1 MAREPLLIAASVY
14 GAYFLAGNVVLNTPV
29 GLDLANRKPE
39 KFVASWASAWTLFPD
54 QVHARDVRLAGHT
67 RHMIWSAQAD
77 SVRARLALLP
87 LLANEL
93 RVPKAVADGEKD
105 FHIVGARKWF
115 DSQPGLT
122 AR

>member
-1 MAREPLLIAASVY
+1 MAREPLLIAASVNGVY
-14 GAYFLAGNVVLNTPV
+14 LLVRNIVLNTPV
-29 GLDLANRKPE
+29 GHDLANRKPE

-93 RVPKAVADGEKD
+93 RVPKAVADGGKD